1 MHELA
6 GMGWIWLEVPGR
18 GWNRL
23 EQAGTGGN
31 MQTSAGK
38 GLNRILSLK
47 KEGFEDFILV
57 QTKPDLLV
65 QFVRNGWQQFDNQS
79 GI

>member
-38 GLNRILSLK
+38 GLNRILSMK
-47 KEGFEDFILV
+47 KWGFEDFIFG

-65 QFVRNGWQQFDNQS
+65 QFRS
-79 GI
+79 L